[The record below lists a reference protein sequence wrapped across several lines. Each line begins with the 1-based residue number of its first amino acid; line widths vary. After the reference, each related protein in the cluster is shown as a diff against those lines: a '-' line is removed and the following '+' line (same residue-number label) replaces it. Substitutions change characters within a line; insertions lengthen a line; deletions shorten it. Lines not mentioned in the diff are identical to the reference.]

1 MHLKI
6 ERRLL
11 MENNRIVSAH
21 RMLRLCFLIFVML
34 SFIANIIGY
43 NYINELESQV
53 SQRDSVISKLS
64 YSNSLVKEYFDVV
77 EDSINNQTIYKLKD
91 EKKEKVVETKTKY
104 VEHQVEIE
112 HQFVRG
118 DKIISTE
125 ELLSIVNKGDSVM
138 LNKVK
143 SLLDR
148 YNSLVN
154 DYNIIQKKAQLLKD
168 TVIYQGMAL
177 RLIKKNYD
185 IDYSCELD
193 NNSYY
198 VRLHSSKADS
208 AFTLFP
214 YFRHKMKYDET
225 KKTWAIRK

>member
-1 MHLKI
+1 
-6 ERRLL
+6 

>member
-21 RMLRLCFLIFVML
+21 RMLRLCFLIVVML

-43 NYINELESQV
+43 NYIKELESQV
-53 SQRDSVISKLS
+53 TQRDSVISKLS
-64 YSNSLVKEYFDVV
+64 YSNNLVKEYFDVV

-118 DKIISTE
+118 DKVISTE
-125 ELLSIVNKGDSVM
+125 ELLSIVNKGDSAM

-154 DYNIIQKKAQLLKD
+154 DYNNIQKKAQLLKD

-214 YFRHKMKYDET
+214 FFRHKMKYDET

>member
-1 MHLKI
+1 
-6 ERRLL
+6 

-154 DYNIIQKKAQLLKD
+154 DYNIIQKKAPLLKD